1 MNEELQ
7 KVVESEKLSPEAAE
21 KIDQL
26 APGAFCQH
34 KSWGFGKVAEWNL
47 LTSQIFI
54 DFDHKKSHPMQLEY
68 AAETLVPVP
77 ADHVRA
83 QLAEDR
89 EAVMARVKEDPAGLG
104 IDTLR
109 SLGGKATTDQIS
121 AVFVPHAMDAPAF
134 KKFWDSAKKKLKSNA
149 HVHFPGKKSEPIE
162 LHDAPVDQGAKLV
175 TQFRDARHPKD
186 QVIALDAIVKSSD
199 DVADAEEV
207 QKLVLELESAASKG
221 LRLYSVQALEMLL
234 ARDEICAESKE
245 VEPGEDAPVVG
256 DVLKGEQTRLPEL
269 FTSLPASKHR
279 KVLSHFQEAFPDSWK
294 ERALDLALMASPRLV
309 QEIARLFEN
318 AGLTEEFRDA
328 LDKWIRERRM
338 SPEVLLWF
346 CRERG
351 GDFPE
356 LFTMEIFSAILASL
370 EQDMLSD
377 VTRGTKL
384 HDLVM
389 DDKTLVSD
397 LFSVASLEDTR
408 DAVRKLKLST
418 VFDDLDK
425 RSLLARIIKLHP
437 EVQGMVTGQEE
448 ERDDSL
454 VVSWASLERRRK
466 EYEDLINKQI
476 PQNTKD
482 ISIARSYGDLRENFE
497 FKSAKEQQRVLLR
510 RKSDMEREMS
520 ASRGTNFDD
529 IDTSKV
535 GIGTTVELTEVD
547 SGSQETYSILGAWD
561 SIPEKGVVSYQA
573 GIGQALAGKK
583 VGDVAELQADSG
595 TRKVR
600 VEKIEAFK
608 NLELLG
614 TVDEVD
620 VQEAQADTNT

>member
-7 KVVESEKLSPEAAE
+7 KVVESEKLTPGAAE
-21 KIDQL
+21 KIDRL
-26 APGAFCQH
+26 APGAYCQH

-47 LTSQIFI
+47 LTGQIFI
-54 DFDHKKSHPMQLEY
+54 DFANKKAHPMQLEY
-68 AAETLVPVP
+68 ASETLTFIP

-83 QLAEDR
+83 QLAADP
-89 EAVMARVKEDPAGLG
+89 EAVKKRAKEDPAGLG

-109 SLGGKATTDQIS
+109 SLGGRATTEQIQ
-121 AVFVPHAMDAPAF
+121 ALYVPHEMDAAAF
-134 KKFWDSAKKKLKSNA
+134 KKFWDAAKKKLKSDP

-162 LHDAPVDQGAKLV
+162 LHDEPVDQGAKLI
-175 TQFRDARHPKD
+175 TQFNDARHPKD
-186 QVIALDAIVKSSD
+186 QVLALDLIVKSSD
-199 DVADAEEV
+199 ELAGAEEMQKLAAQIEDVAG
-207 QKLVLELESAASKG
+207 KG
-221 LRLYSVQALEMLL
+221 VRLHSVQSLEMLL
-234 ARDEICAESKE
+234 ARDEI
-245 VEPGEDAPVVG
+245 VERQDGVAAGDDAAVVG
-256 DVLKGEQTRLPEL
+256 DVLKGEQSRLPVL
-269 FTSLPASKHR
+269 FSNLPAAKHR
-279 KVLSHFQEAFPDSWK
+279 KILTHFKTAFPESWK

-309 QEIARLFEN
+309 QEISRLFANE
-318 AGLTEEFRDA
+318 GLTEEFRDS

-389 DDKTLVSD
+389 DDKTLVAD
-397 LFSVASLEDTR
+397 LFGIANLDDVR
-408 DAVRKLKLST
+408 DAVRKLKLTT

-437 EVQGMVTGQEE
+437 EVQSMVTGQEE

-497 FKSAKEQQRVLLR
+497 FKSAKQQQGVLLR
-510 RKSDMEREMS
+510 RKAEMERELS
-520 ASRGTNFDD
+520 LSRGTNFED
-529 IDTSKV
+529 IDTAKV
-535 GIGTTVELTEVD
+535 GIGTIVDLVDVE
-547 SGSQETYSILGAWD
+547 SGDKETYSILGAWD
-561 SIPEKGVVSYQA
+561 SFPEKGIVSYQA
-573 GIGQALAGKK
+573 AIGQALNGK
-583 VGDVAELQADSG
+583 GPGEVAEIPADEG

-600 VEKIEAFK
+600 VENIQAFK
-608 NLELLG
+608 DLELLG
-614 TVDEVD
+614 STDEVESQP
-620 VQEAQADTNT
+620 VLP

>member
-7 KVVESEKLSPEAAE
+7 KVVESEKLTPGAAE

-26 APGAFCQH
+26 VPGAYCQH
-34 KSWGFGKVAEWNL
+34 KSWGFGRVAEWNL
-47 LTSQIFI
+47 LTGQILI
-54 DFDHKKSHPMQLEY
+54 DFESKKSHPMQLEY
-68 AAETLVPVP
+68 AAETLSFIPS
-77 ADHVRA
+77 DHVRA
-83 QLAEDR
+83 LVAADS
-89 EAVMARVKEDPAGLG
+89 EAVIARAKEDPAALG
-104 IDTLR
+104 IDSLR
-109 SLGGKATTDQIS
+109 SLGGRATTEQVQ
-121 AVFVPHAMDAPAF
+121 ALFVPHAMDAPAF
-134 KKFWDSAKKKLKSNA
+134 KKFWDSAKKKLKSDP

-162 LHDAPVDQGAKLV
+162 LHDEPVDQGAKLI
-175 TQFRDARHPKD
+175 TQFADARHPKD
-186 QVIALDAIVKSSD
+186 HVLALDLIVKSSD
-199 DVADAEEV
+199 DVAGPEELR
-207 QKLVLELESAASKG
+207 QLVTQIEDVAGKG
-221 LRLYSVQALEMLL
+221 VRLHSVQALEMLL
-234 ARDEICAESKE
+234 ARDEICEG
-245 VEPGEDAPVVG
+245 VEGVDPGEDAAVVG
-256 DVLKGEQTRLPEL
+256 DVLKGEQSRLPVL
-269 FTSLPASKHR
+269 FSSLPAAKHR
-279 KVLSHFQEAFPDSWK
+279 RILAHFKTAFPDSWK

-309 QEIARLFEN
+309 QEISRLFASE
-318 AGLTEEFRDA
+318 GLIEEFRDA

-389 DDKTLVSD
+389 DDKTLVAD
-397 LFSVASLEDTR
+397 LFGIANLDDVR
-408 DAVRKLKLST
+408 DAVRKLKLTT

-466 EYEDLINKQI
+466 EYEDLINRQI

-497 FKSAKEQQRVLLR
+497 FKSAKQQQGVLLR
-510 RKSDMEREMS
+510 RKAEMERELS
-520 ASRGTNFDD
+520 LSRGTNFED
-529 IDTSKV
+529 IDPSKV
-535 GIGTTVELTEVD
+535 GIGTIVELTDID
-547 SGSQETYSILGAWD
+547 SGNKETYSILGAWD
-561 SIPEKGVVSYQA
+561 SFPEKGIVSYRA
-573 GIGQALAGKK
+573 AIGLALNGKAP
-583 VGDVAELQADSG
+583 GETAELPADEG

-600 VEKIEAFK
+600 VESVVVFK
-608 NLELLG
+608 DLELLG
-614 TVDEVD
+614 TTEEVES
-620 VQEAQADTNT
+620 QPAQA

>member
-7 KVVESEKLSPEAAE
+7 KVVESEKLSPSAAE

-26 APGAFCQH
+26 APGAYCQH
-34 KSWGFGKVAEWNL
+34 KSWGFGQVAEWNL
-47 LTSQIFI
+47 LTGQIFI
-54 DFDHKKSHPMQLEY
+54 DFDSKKKHPMQLEY
-68 AAETLVPVP
+68 ASETLTMVPD
-77 ADHVRA
+77 DHVRA
-83 QLAEDR
+83 QIAKDK
-89 EAVMARVKEDPAGLG
+89 EAVLARAKEDPAGLG

-109 SLGGKATTDQIS
+109 SLGGRATTDQVS
-121 AVFVPHAMDAPAF
+121 AVFVPHAMEAPAF
-134 KKFWDSAKKKLKSNA
+134 KKFWDSAKKKLKSDP

-186 QVIALDAIVKSSD
+186 QVLALDAIVKTSA
-199 DVADAEEV
+199 DVASPEEI
-207 QKLVLELESAASKG
+207 QKLVVELEDAAGKG
-221 LRLYSVQALEMLL
+221 IRLYSVQALEMLL
-234 ARDEICAESKE
+234 ARDEICADTKG
-245 VEPGEDAPVVG
+245 VEAGEDAPTVA
-256 DVLKGEQTRLPEL
+256 DVLKGEQSRMPEL
-269 FTSLPASKHR
+269 FSSLPASKHR
-279 KVLSHFQEAFPDSWK
+279 RTLAHFKTAFPETWK
-294 ERALDLALMASPRLV
+294 ERVLDLALQATPRLV
-309 QEIARLFEN
+309 QEISRLFESE
-318 AGLTEEFRDA
+318 GLTEEFRDA

-351 GDFPE
+351 GAFPE

-397 LFSVASLEDTR
+397 LFSVASLDDVR

-437 EVQGMVTGQEE
+437 EVQAMVTGQEE

-466 EYEDLINKQI
+466 EYEDLINRQI

-497 FKSAKEQQRVLLR
+497 FKSAKEQQGVLLR
-510 RKSDMEREMS
+510 RKAEMERELA
-520 ASRGTNFDD
+520 ASRGTNFDET
-529 IDTSKV
+529 DTSRV
-535 GIGTTVELTEVD
+535 GIGTTVELTDVE
-547 SGSQETYSILGAWD
+547 SGNTETYSILGAWD
-561 SIPEKGVVSYQA
+561 SFPDQGIVSYQA
-573 GIGQALAGKK
+573 GIGQSLSGKK
-583 VGDVAELQADSG
+583 VGDTTELQTETG
-595 TRKVR
+595 TRKVK
-600 VEKIEAFK
+600 VEKITAFK

-614 TVDEVD
+614 SVEEVD
-620 VQEAQADTNT
+620 VQEAQGDIPT

>member
-1 MNEELQ
+1 
-7 KVVESEKLSPEAAE
+7 
-21 KIDQL
+21 
-26 APGAFCQH
+26 
-34 KSWGFGKVAEWNL
+34 VAEWNL
-47 LTSQIFI
+47 LTGQIFI
-54 DFDHKKSHPMQLEY
+54 DFDNKKAHPMQLEY
-68 AAETLVPVP
+68 ASETLTFIP

-83 QLAEDR
+83 QLAADP
-89 EAVMARVKEDPAGLG
+89 EAVKKRAKEDPAGLG
-104 IDTLR
+104 VDTLR
-109 SLGGKATTDQIS
+109 SLGGRATTEQIQ
-121 AVFVPHAMDAPAF
+121 ALYVPHEMDAAAF
-134 KKFWDSAKKKLKSNA
+134 KKFWDAAKKKLKTNP

-162 LHDAPVDQGAKLV
+162 LHDEPVDQGAKLI
-175 TQFRDARHPKD
+175 TQFNTARHPKD
-186 QVIALDAIVKSSD
+186 QVLALDLIVKSPD
-199 DVADAEEV
+199 DLAGADEM
-207 QKLVLELESAASKG
+207 QKLAAVIEDAAGKG
-221 LRLYSVQALEMLL
+221 VRLHSVQSLEMLL
-234 ARDEICAESKE
+234 ARDEIVERQEGVE
-245 VEPGEDAPVVG
+245 VGEDAAVVG
-256 DVLKGEQTRLPEL
+256 DVLKGEQNRLPVL
-269 FTSLPASKHR
+269 FSSLPAAKHR
-279 KVLSHFQEAFPDSWK
+279 KILTHFKTAFPESWK
-294 ERALDLALMASPRLV
+294 ERTLDLALMASPRLV
-309 QEIARLFEN
+309 QEISRLFANE
-318 AGLTEEFRDA
+318 GLIEEFRDA
-328 LDKWIRERRM
+328 LNKWIRERRM

-397 LFSVASLEDTR
+397 LFGLANLDDVR
-408 DAVRKLKLST
+408 DAVRKLKLTT

-497 FKSAKEQQRVLLR
+497 FKSAKQQQGVLLR
-510 RKSDMEREMS
+510 RKAEMERELS
-520 ASRGTNFDD
+520 LSRGTNFEN
-529 IDTSKV
+529 IDTAKV
-535 GIGTTVELTEVD
+535 GIGCIVELVDVD
-547 SGSQETYSILGAWD
+547 SGDKETYSILGAWD
-561 SIPEKGVVSYQA
+561 SFPDKGIVSYQA
-573 GIGQALAGKK
+573 AIGQALNGKAP
-583 VGDVAELQADSG
+583 GEVAELPADEG

-600 VEKIEAFK
+600 VESIQAFK
-608 NLELLG
+608 DLESLG
-614 TVDEVD
+614 STDEV
-620 VQEAQADTNT
+620 EAQPAQL